1 MNLRPVCISAILM
14 ALVLTVVNCGR
25 DTVAPSDPA
34 STADIPPVVFFHSS
48 PGAEIALRGTVS
60 DNVKVAEVSV
70 AINGTSFATATIEP
84 PGGAQTVDWTYMATA
99 AELPAGANTVL
110 VRAVDSS
117 DNETVSSPII
127 VESTMGSTI
136 DSLLAVLSVPRLA
149 DTIGLSTGSG
159 QAFGNSATSWTIPI
173 DAGLTLSGAGSA
185 TILEADISH
194 PVLFSVSANL
204 NLKNMVVRGAQVGV
218 EVSDPS
224 ADPEIL
230 IENCLFDGQG
240 AWAIDAVD
248 DEGTNV
254 QFLSSTV
261 DASAASSA
269 SRGGLYLEG
278 VTYYLVADSVFTGHT
293 DPGGPADGTVEGAAV
308 QVVGSS
314 GQITESIF
322 DGNALAIWASG
333 GTPLID
339 SCSISGAAY
348 TTYGINLTGGPGT
361 PILQYN
367 HISGNSGYG
376 TRIGGEMT
384 PVFYRNVITLNKE
397 SGVLVDFTGT
407 LQNAGEIVLGDN
419 DKKST
424 TGFNDIFDN
433 VYPGIT
439 GKIEVYVTE
448 ATPND
453 SKPYPVYPI
462 KAHNNYWGATVQDF
476 VNART
481 YDNFDTVPNDRLAL
495 QPTFFTNSRN
505 ND

>member
-25 DTVAPSDPA
+25 DTVAPAIDTFS
-34 STADIPPVVFFHSS
+34 IPQLVFFNLT
-48 PGAEIALRGTVS
+48 GNDEVVLFEGTASDGTRVS
-60 DNVKVAEVSV
+60 EVSV
-70 AINGTSFATATIEP
+70 AINGTAFSTAAIVP
-84 PGGAQTVDWTYMATA
+84 AGGAQTVDWTYMATA

-127 VESTMGSTI
+127 VQSTMGSTI

-333 GTPLID
+333 GSPLIT
-339 SCSISGAAY
+339 SCDVLGATA
-348 TTYGINLTGGPGT
+348 TTSYGINLTGGGGT
-361 PILQYN
+361 ATVRRN
-367 HISGNSGYG
+367 TVDGHSGYG
-376 TRIGGEMT
+376 VRIGGEMT